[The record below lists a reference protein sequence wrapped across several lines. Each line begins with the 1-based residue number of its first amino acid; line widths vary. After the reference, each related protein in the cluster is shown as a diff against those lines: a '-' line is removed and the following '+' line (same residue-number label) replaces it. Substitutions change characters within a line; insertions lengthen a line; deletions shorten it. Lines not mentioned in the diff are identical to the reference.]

1 MEITLFQGISKHWS
15 TSIVW
20 REKKKNAFEECQAC
34 LKYLLLLLE
43 DAAEKTP
50 FMWRRRFQPKATFCH
65 SFASWWS
72 LSAYPAL
79 SFSVLFSVF
88 FLLPLPPC
96 SFLCRLIGRS
106 RLKCHPALPAQPHIV
121 ISLPPPPSSRR
132 ASLLIRQGY
141 LGGPS
146 PSKKPSTVTQKW
158 TLPAVRGV
166 KEDALK
172 KDAGKLF
179 NQIRSLYTMKCGVS
193 AVHALEPAEIGALLL
208 IKYKLVFNRILFQE
222 VCDYLAVDWPTVSA
236 HFKAGNSRELCAALC
251 WSSILFWDICF
262 SFQHGFV
269 FILSVFQTNRRCFFC
284 AAFQELREVSNTVYW
299 ISTPSSF
306 IHQNY
311 IIFPHP
317 SRIIAHF

>member
-1 MEITLFQGISKHWS
+1 MRLKRHLLCDGGDFNRRPLFVTLLPSDGRWVRTLHS
-15 TSIVW
+15 
-20 REKKKNAFEECQAC
+20 
-34 LKYLLLLLE
+34 
-43 DAAEKTP
+43 P
-50 FMWRRRFQPKATFCH
+50 FLF
-65 SFASWWS
+65 SS
-72 LSAYPAL
+72 LCFFFFPSL
-79 SFSVLFSVF
+79 RVLFCVGWLADRGWSVTQ
-88 FLLPLPPC
+88 P
-96 SFLCRLIGRS
+96 S
-106 RLKCHPALPAQPHIV
+106 RPSRTLWY
-121 ISLPPPPSSRR
+121 LPPPPSSRR
-132 ASLLIRQGY
+132 ASPLIRQGY

-146 PSKKPSTVTQKW
+146 PSKNPSTVTQKW
-158 TLPAVRGV
+158 TPPAVRGV

-193 AVHALEPAEIGALLL
+193 AVHAPEPAEIGALLL

-262 SFQHGFV
+262 SCQHGFV

>member
-1 MEITLFQGISKHWS
+1 MSGLFKISIASTGRRGWKDTFYVTAEISTEGHFLSLFCQLMVVECVPCTLLFCS
-15 TSIVW
+15 
-20 REKKKNAFEECQAC
+20 
-34 LKYLLLLLE
+34 LL
-43 DAAEKTP
+43 
-50 FMWRRRFQPKATFCH
+50 CV
-65 SFASWWS
+65 
-72 LSAYPAL
+72 
-79 SFSVLFSVF
+79 FSSSPPSVF
-88 FLLPLPPC
+88 FSVSADWQIEVEVSPSPP
-96 SFLCRLIGRS
+96 G
-106 RLKCHPALPAQPHIV
+106 PAAHCDI
-121 ISLPPPPSSRR
+121 PPPPSSRR

-158 TLPAVRGV
+158 TPPAVRGV

-269 FILSVFQTNRRCFFC
+269 FILSAFQTNRRCFFC

>member
-1 MEITLFQGISKHWS
+1 MSGLFKISIASTGRRGWKDTFYVTAEISTEGHFLSLFCQLM
-15 TSIVW
+15 VV
-20 REKKKNAFEECQAC
+20 ECVPC
-34 LKYLLLLLE
+34 
-43 DAAEKTP
+43 T
-50 FMWRRRFQPKATFCH
+50 
-65 SFASWWS
+65 
-72 LSAYPAL
+72 L

-158 TLPAVRGV
+158 TPPAVRGV
-166 KEDALK
+166 KGDALK

-251 WSSILFWDICF
+251 
-262 SFQHGFV
+262 
-269 FILSVFQTNRRCFFC
+269 
-284 AAFQELREVSNTVYW
+284 
-299 ISTPSSF
+299 
-306 IHQNY
+306 
-311 IIFPHP
+311 
-317 SRIIAHF
+317 